1 MDNDGIISLSDIS
14 LALKKSGSELFDE
27 EIKENLECEMMDL
40 KDADFEYFKNFMTNN
55 YVNSEK
61 DEIGDKDSVQKFVRK
76 ITINLQ

>member
-1 MDNDGIISLSDIS
+1 
-14 LALKKSGSELFDE
+14 
-27 EIKENLECEMMDL
+27 MMDL